1 MSSRQEEKERRRQE
15 RLAAEQEAARR
26 QASRERLQW
35 VGGGLLAVLAVAV
48 LVAFVIVPAVGGGD
62 GDGSEGDGGGPKTAA
77 TGDTPPI
84 PPQADTNLQ
93 SSVKSAGCTV
103 QTFPSAGREHSANP
117 ADWKFKTN
125 PPTSGT
131 HDPTAATDG
140 VYPFGKMPSVGQITH
155 ALEHGRIGIQY
166 GPQVTEKQYAQLE
179 TLLGETDNFHQLLFR
194 NQTKMPFAVAATAW
208 TQLLGCKT
216 FNPKVFDAMRNFRE
230 RYTDLAPEAVP

>member
-35 VGGGLLAVLAVAV
+35 VGGGLLAVIAVAV
-48 LVAFVIVPAVGGGD
+48 LVAFVIVPAVGGGG
-62 GDGSEGDGGGPKTAA
+62 GDDSGGDGGPKTAA
-77 TGDTPPI
+77 TGNTPPI
-84 PPQADTNLQ
+84 PPQVDTNLQ

-230 RYTDLAPEAVP
+230 RYTDLAPESVP